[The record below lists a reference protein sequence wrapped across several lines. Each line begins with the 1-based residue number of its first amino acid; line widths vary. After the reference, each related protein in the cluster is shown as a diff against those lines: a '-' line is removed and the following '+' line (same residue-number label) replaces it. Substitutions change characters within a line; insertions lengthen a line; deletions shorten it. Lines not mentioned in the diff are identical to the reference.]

1 MRINGNGR
9 IPTRQAAAD
18 PTTMCIA
25 AATIKNL
32 LSAATKQYTR
42 AQKTDIICVYTTGAQ
57 AATIIIIIIYY
68 INNNNMKIDTL
79 YAYIY
84 YRLYLLFLFFY
95 IYK

>member
-1 MRINGNGR
+1 MY
-9 IPTRQAAAD
+9 T
-18 PTTMCIA
+18 A

-57 AATIIIIIIYY
+57 AAATTIIIIIYY

-79 YAYIY
+79 
-84 YRLYLLFLFFY
+84 
-95 IYK
+95 